1 MMRDET
7 AVFKPQEVANLMWAY
22 ARLEVELSSPELAA
36 ELAQAATTRVL
47 SSLADTNGQH
57 VANLLW
63 ACAKLEVAP
72 EAADVHRLLHHLK
85 NVQLEP
91 QNTANAVYALAKLL
105 NNGPAKDALRSQALF
120 PQLLEVCFPISA
132 HRDVSP
138 CPRIDWTEIALAPP
152 RRASP
157 S

>member
-22 ARLEVELSSPELAA
+22 ARLEVQLSSPQLGA
-36 ELAQAATTRVL
+36 ELAQAASTRVL
-47 SSLADTNGQH
+47 SNLADTNGQH

-105 NNGPAKDALRSQALF
+105 NSGPAKDALRSQQLF
-120 PQLLEVCFPISA
+120 PQLLEVSFPLSA
-132 HRDVSP
+132 RRDVSP
-138 CPRIDWTEIALAPP
+138 WPRMDWDEIALAPP